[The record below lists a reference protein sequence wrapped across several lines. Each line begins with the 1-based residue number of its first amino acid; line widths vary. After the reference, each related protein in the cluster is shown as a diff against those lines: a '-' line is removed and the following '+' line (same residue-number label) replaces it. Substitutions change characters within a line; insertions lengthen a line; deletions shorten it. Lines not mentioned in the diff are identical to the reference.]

1 MCISDGEPYPGEIAE
16 DVDSPALRAWLLKLN
31 SCPALEWEVRE
42 GMRIFRCSETPGN
55 GFPMFGNVFEDAEG
69 AKKAFRN
76 AVRLAEAGV
85 PVPRPVA
92 WVRFDSGAVWVSE
105 VLRGGVS
112 FEAAWL
118 GLVHEDPLCRRI
130 MALLQR
136 VADAVR
142 AMHGAGFEH
151 RGLDMRSVWLREDG
165 EGGWENAWLLKVE
178 KGRFVE
184 AVSDRVRGGDVA
196 GIRLPSDMER
206 VFWEMLSTPDPLS
219 DTFMQAV
226 KRARRC
232 LGRGCG
238 EASGRVALSEKDVW
252 IWDDRSMQAIPALKS
267 RDKRKY
273 YRAADGVA
281 MAGASLRYGRNIRRA
296 CEALMA
302 EAWTKPVELKG
313 RLGLSI
319 NLEPERFDKE
329 RKWLTPLGALPLLV
343 RLYHHESLSRQRY
356 AVEAVRKLQA
366 EGHRVVVALVQDR
379 RAVRFP
385 DKWADFVNRAG
396 GSLSGFVEAFE
407 VGHAVNRVKWGVW
420 NLKEYQQL
428 LAPFSGWRDRY
439 PQIPLWGPAG
449 IDFEFP
455 RLLPFLDQVPEGAG
469 WSVFSHHMYVDRRG
483 APENEQAGYDTVRK
497 LAMGRA
503 IARVHPACEERLV
516 VSEVNWPL
524 SGTGVWSPVGSPYQS
539 PGPRLND
546 PSVDE
551 ETYAAYMVRYVL
563 LALCSGMAERVY
575 WWNLAAHGFGLIDD
589 RAPAGWRPRPAYH
602 AFKRLTE
609 LTNTATYLS
618 KNVGETSKDWCLNF
632 QSARSDMQLS
642 DMQLCWDASG
652 NESPL

>member
-1 MCISDGEPYPGEIAE
+1 VCISDDEPYPGEIAG
-16 DVDSPALRAWLLKLN
+16 DVDSPALRGWLLKVDT
-31 SCPALEWEVRE
+31 CPALDWEERE
-42 GMRIFRCSETPGN
+42 GLRVFRCSETPGN
-55 GFPMFGNVFEDAEG
+55 GFPMFGKVFENAEV
-69 AKKAFRN
+69 AKQAFRN

-92 WVRFDSGAVWVSE
+92 WVRVEGGAVWVSE
-105 VLRGGVS
+105 VLRGGLS

-118 GLVHEDPLCRRI
+118 SLVHEDPLCRRI
-130 MALLQR
+130 MALLQTA
-136 VADAVR
+136 ADTVR

-151 RGLDMRSVWLREDG
+151 RGLDMRSLWLRADG
-165 EGGWENAWLLKVE
+165 EGGWEKAWVLNVE

-184 AVSDRVRGGDVA
+184 SVSDRVRGGDVA

-206 VFWEMLSTPDPLS
+206 VFWEMMTTPDPVS
-219 DTFMQAV
+219 DGFIKAV
-226 KRARRC
+226 RRARRC

-238 EASGRVALSEKDVW
+238 EASGRVALSDKDVW
-252 IWDDRSMQAIPALKS
+252 IWDDRSMQAVPALRS

-273 YRAADGVA
+273 YRAADGLEI
-281 MAGASLRYGRNIRRA
+281 AGASLRHGRKIRRA

-329 RKWLTPLGALPLLV
+329 RKWLTPLGPVPLLV
-343 RLYHHESLSRQRY
+343 RLYHHESPSRQRY

-385 DKWADFVNRAG
+385 EKWADFVNRAG

-407 VGHAVNRVKWGVW
+407 AGHAVNRVKWGVW

-428 LAPFSGWRDRY
+428 LAPFAGWSDRY

-455 RLLPFLDQVPEGAG
+455 RLLPFLDQVPEGMG

-497 LAMGRA
+497 LAMARA
-503 IARVHPACEERLV
+503 IARVHPACEERVV

-524 SGTGVWSPVGSPYQS
+524 AGTGVWSPVGSPYQS
-539 PGPRLND
+539 PGPRHHD

-602 AFKRLTE
+602 AFQKMLGLWEGATFTGREMTDHKQDWSLRFEGPDGEFRL
-609 LTNTATYLS
+609 
-618 KNVGETSKDWCLNF
+618 
-632 QSARSDMQLS
+632 R
-642 DMQLCWDASG
+642 WDASG
-652 NESPL
+652 TALPC